1 MVNVAA
7 VTVKL
12 TVLVVVATSLPAS
25 RTLNVTLAAPC
36 TTVGVPLTRPVLGLI
51 AMPVGN
57 VPELTKYVYGV
68 VPNCTK
74 LNGLK
79 LVMAE
84 F

>member
-12 TVLVVVATSLPAS
+12 TVLVVAATSLPAS
-25 RTLNVTLAAPC
+25 RTENTTLADGYAAL
-36 TTVGVPLTRPVLGLI
+36 GVPLTRPVLGLI
-51 AMPVGN
+51 VMPVGR